1 MINFYDLGPVTVF
14 DGDVA
19 QQKAPL
25 IINVKGQSVSLAIS
39 DLISLNKLADVGRNL
54 PFNADDLSLA
64 LSLPVTNLGA
74 VKIHK
79 GSKQGLKLYF
89 SIMDDL
95 LYVFSF
101 GEYQPGR
108 YLCIFECTVHL

>member
-39 DLISLNKLADVGRNL
+39 DGL
-54 PFNADDLSLA
+54 PLHIDN
-64 LSLPVTNLGA
+64 
-74 VKIHK
+74 
-79 GSKQGLKLYF
+79 
-89 SIMDDL
+89 
-95 LYVFSF
+95 
-101 GEYQPGR
+101 
-108 YLCIFECTVHL
+108 